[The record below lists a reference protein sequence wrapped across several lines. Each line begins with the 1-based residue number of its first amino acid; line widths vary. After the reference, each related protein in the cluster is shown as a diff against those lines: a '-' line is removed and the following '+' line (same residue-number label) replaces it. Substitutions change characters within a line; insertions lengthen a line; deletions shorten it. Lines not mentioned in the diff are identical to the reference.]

1 MSHTETHDL
10 HGAADEAAL
19 EGHGDSTAS
28 ATRITPGN
36 ALRPEDIQLL
46 KAKPSEAVAQYA
58 LRLGDDALI
67 LAQRLSH
74 WISRGPEIEEDIAL
88 GNIALD
94 QLGHARSF
102 LSYAALA
109 WEKTEDDLAYWREEE
124 DFRSLHV
131 VEQPNGDFGVTIVRQ
146 LVVSIYQHLLY
157 TALLESADPTIAA
170 ISAKA
175 VKEVDY
181 HRDHATLWT
190 RRLGIGTEESGRRMR
205 HALEVLWPYV
215 DEMFQD
221 EPLHD
226 ELAGVAVRPSTLREA
241 WEREITAVLESAE
254 LAVPSVPFA
263 MCRGRQGE
271 HSEHLGPLLAE
282 MQVLAR
288 KHPGATW

>member
-1 MSHTETHDL
+1 VSHTETHD
-10 HGAADEAAL
+10 ET
-19 EGHGDSTAS
+19 ESYGDAPAS

-46 KAKPSEAVAQYA
+46 KAGPSEAVAQYA

-109 WEKTEDDLAYWREEE
+109 WDKTEDDLAYWRDEE
-124 DFRSLHV
+124 DFRSLHI

-146 LVVSIYQHLLY
+146 LIVSIYQHLLY
-157 TALLESADPTIAA
+157 TALLDSADPTIAA

-181 HRDHATLWT
+181 HRDHATMWT
-190 RRLGIGTEESGRRMR
+190 RRLGIGTAESSSRMG

-215 DEMFQD
+215 GEMFQD

-226 ELAGVAVRPSTLREA
+226 ELAGVAVRPSTLRGA
-241 WEREITAVLESAE
+241 WEREINAVLESAE
-254 LAVPSVPFA
+254 LAVPTVPFA

>member
-1 MSHTETHDL
+1 M
-10 HGAADEAAL
+10 
-19 EGHGDSTAS
+19 
-28 ATRITPGN
+28 
-36 ALRPEDIQLL
+36 RPEDIAIAQD
-46 KAKPSEAVAQYA
+46 KPNEQVAEYA

-102 LSYAALA
+102 LSYAAKA
-109 WEKTEDDLAYWREEE
+109 WGKTEDDLAYWREEE
-124 DFRSLHV
+124 EFRCLHI

-146 LVVSIYQHLLY
+146 LIISIYQHLLY
-157 TALLESADPTIAA
+157 TALLKSSDETIAA

-181 HRDHATLWT
+181 HRDHAIAWTL
-190 RRLGIGTEESGRRMR
+190 RLGLGTEESARRMR
-205 HALEVLWPYV
+205 HALDILWPYV
-215 DEMFQD
+215 GEMFED
-221 EPLHD
+221 EELIDALGDAAVAPSSLRAAWD
-226 ELAGVAVRPSTLREA
+226 EEF
-241 WEREITAVLESAE
+241 TAVLRDAE
-254 LAVPSVPFA
+254 LELPTVPFA
-263 MCRGRQGE
+263 MARGRRGE
-271 HSEHLGPLLAE
+271 HSEHLGFILAE